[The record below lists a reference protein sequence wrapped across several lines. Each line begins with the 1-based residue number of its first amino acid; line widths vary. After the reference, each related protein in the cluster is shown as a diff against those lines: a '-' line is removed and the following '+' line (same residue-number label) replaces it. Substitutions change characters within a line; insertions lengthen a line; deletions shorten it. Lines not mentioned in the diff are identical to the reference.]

1 MSVLQIKPIRAIT
14 RVDIHPENGVL
25 VTHVKSNLAASIV
38 TRYLGVTFSF
48 TEFTDDF
55 GGKELDHRI
64 TSDIEPENLGGK
76 ITLEGSNIK
85 TELFMVR

>member
-38 TRYLGVTFSF
+38 TRYLGVAFPI
-48 TEFTDDF
+48 TEFTNNF

-64 TSDIEPENLGGK
+64 TSDIEPENLG
-76 ITLEGSNIK
+76 NN
-85 TELFMVR
+85 